1 MRFNFRIGLESE
13 DVGIVVKEENGVMTD
28 IVEDSSVEEVVVA
41 RIGVEE
47 EIVVVVQVLVGE

>member
-28 IVEDSSVEEVVVA
+28 IVEDSSVDEVVVD